1 MKSFCS
7 VCSSFRRVCMCNAY
21 LYFALFLFTLRFI
34 ARFNLQFSP
43 HFLHYT
49 RFFFSLSIRRNNVC
63 THAKCIFLYRRE
75 TNLVIFR
82 FSLSLSL
89 VFSRIIQTSEVEEEE
104 EENFVDFPC
113 LFVISYHYYSYYLS
127 IITCSEYFGNET
139 QKKKMRERIIEINN
153 NKKM

>member
-1 MKSFCS
+1 MQNVF
-7 VCSSFRRVCMCNAY
+7 
-21 LYFALFLFTLRFI
+21 YFFLD
-34 ARFNLQFSP
+34 
-43 HFLHYT
+43 
-49 RFFFSLSIRRNNVC
+49 
-63 THAKCIFLYRRE
+63 RRE

-82 FSLSLSL
+82 FSLSCFL
-89 VFSRIIQTSEVEEEE
+89 SRIIQTSEEEE